1 MTHLTQAEVEA
12 LLGRSLTSVEQANL
26 TLYQEIAIAKIE
38 NLLCTT
44 LDEILDE
51 LGVGEVPSDLAL
63 VLARYFGAIST
74 DNEAEPNIGS
84 KKVEDFSV
92 TYDNSNSTDSFLAKQ
107 NQATLAKYS
116 QCGAMIHGKTLNH
129 DPRYY
134 HDDGFYTL

>member
-1 MTHLTQAEVEA
+1 MTYLTQAEVEA
-12 LLGRSLTSVEQANL
+12 LLGRSLTSAEQQNL

-38 NLLCTT
+38 NLLCATI
-44 LDEILDE
+44 DEILDDISATKA
-51 LGVGEVPSDLAL
+51 PADLAL
-63 VLARYFGAIST
+63 VIARYIGGIGT

-92 TYDNSNSTDSFLAKQ
+92 TYDNSNSADSFLAKQ

-116 QCGAMIHGKTLNH
+116 HCGAIIHGKTLNH

-134 HDDGFYTL
+134 HDDGFLTF